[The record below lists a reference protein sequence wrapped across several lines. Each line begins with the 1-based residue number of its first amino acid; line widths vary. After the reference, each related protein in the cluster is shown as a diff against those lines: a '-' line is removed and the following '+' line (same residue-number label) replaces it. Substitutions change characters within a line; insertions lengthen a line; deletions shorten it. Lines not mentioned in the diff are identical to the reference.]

1 MTHDTP
7 PIVSVCVLASG
18 SKGNAIYLEAAGTA
32 ILIDA
37 GLSGREIEKRLA
49 LRGLNPSSLSAIV
62 ISHEHTD
69 HIKGAGIFSRRHK
82 LPLYINEKTF
92 EAGKAMLG
100 EPYHVEFIDCGRP
113 FRIGAMAIH
122 PFSISHDAVDPS
134 GFTVDCRGT
143 KIGVATD
150 LGIANLVVREHL
162 KQAHLLILESNHDP
176 AMLFENDRYPWPL
189 KQRVRGRK
197 GHLANE
203 EARDLLVDL
212 IHDRLYHVV
221 LAHLSEEN
229 NTHDKARDAA
239 AQVLDG
245 SKISVSIA
253 SQHEPGQVIR
263 ISADRIY
270 DCIYDDE
277 ENHATPRSA

>member
-1 MTHDTP
+1 MSRDTT

-37 GLSGREIEKRLA
+37 GLSGKEIEKRMA
-49 LRGLNPSSLSAIV
+49 LRGLRPDALSAII

-100 EPYHVEFIDCGRP
+100 EPYHVAFIDCGKP
-113 FRIGAMAIH
+113 FQIGSMAIH

-134 GFTVDCRGT
+134 GFTIDCRGT

-176 AMLFENDRYPWPL
+176 EMLLDNERYPWPL

-203 EARDLLVDL
+203 EARDLLADL
-212 IHDRLYHVV
+212 IHDRLHHVV

-229 NTHDKARDAA
+229 NTRDKARESAVQA
-239 AQVLDG
+239 LNG
-245 SKISVSIA
+245 SKIGLSIA
-253 SQHEPGQVIR
+253 DQHTPGQVIR
-263 ISADRIY
+263 ISAEGIFDR
-270 DCIYDDE
+270 IYDDE

>member
-1 MTHDTP
+1 MNQDITP
-7 PIVSVCVLASG
+7 VVSVCVLASG
-18 SKGNAIYLEAAGTA
+18 SKGNAIYLESCGTA

-37 GLSGREIEKRLA
+37 GLSGKEIEKRLA
-49 LRGLNPSSLSAIV
+49 LRGLRPDALSAIV

-100 EPYHVEFIDCGRP
+100 DPHRVEFIDCGKP
-113 FRIGAMAIH
+113 FRIGSMAIH
-122 PFSISHDAVDPS
+122 PFSISHDAADPS

-143 KIGVATD
+143 RIGVATD

-176 AMLFENDRYPWPL
+176 SMLFDNERYPWPL

-203 EARDLLVDL
+203 EARELLADL
-212 IHDRLYHVV
+212 IHDRLHHVI

-229 NTHDKARDAA
+229 NTRDKARHAA
-239 AQVLDG
+239 VQALNG
-245 SKISVSIA
+245 SAIGLSIA
-253 SQHEPGQVIR
+253 GQHEPGEVFR
-263 ISADRIY
+263 ISAQGMHHDS
-270 DCIYDDE
+270 DDP
-277 ENHATPRSA
+277 HVTPRSA